1 MQFAVSILLSGISV
15 GGQYALIAI
24 GYTMVYGILRLI
36 NFAHGDVFMVA
47 GLVLVYMSASMP
59 LYISIPLMIVFIVAL
74 GFCIERVAYKPL
86 RSAPRMSVMISAI
99 GVSFLIQNFATY
111 YTGGLPQ
118 TYPSL
123 PFLSDTVTIYGTS
136 VRWAV
141 IITPFLVVAL
151 IVALT
156 VLINKTKIGLAMR
169 AAARDFETCQL
180 MGIRI
185 NKVISMTFM
194 LGSLLAA
201 VASLLYFTNY
211 ASVTPT
217 SGSMPGL
224 KAFVAAVF
232 GGIGS
237 IPGAVIGAFII
248 GICENII
255 KGGASIFGI
264 PGSGWTTFSDAF
276 TFAFLIVV
284 LIVKP
289 TGLFGEKSVDK
300 V

>member
-1 MQFAVSILLSGISV
+1 MQYAVSILLSGISV

-36 NFAHGDVFMVA
+36 NFAHGDVFMTA
-47 GLVLVYMSASMP
+47 GLMLVYMSASLP
-59 LYISIPLMIVFIVAL
+59 LGVAIPLMIVATVAL
-74 GFCIERVAYKPL
+74 GFFIERAAYKPL

-118 TYPSL
+118 NYPQL

-136 VRWAV
+136 VKWAV

-151 IVALT
+151 IAALT
-156 VLINKTKIGLAMR
+156 ILINKTKIGMAMR
-169 AAARDFETCQL
+169 AAAKDFETCQL
-180 MGIRI
+180 MGIKI
-185 NKVISMTFM
+185 NSVISFTFII
-194 LGSLLAA
+194 GTALAA
-201 VASLLYFTNY
+201 VGSLLYFTNY
-211 ASVTPT
+211 QSIVPL
-217 SGSMPGL
+217 SGAMPGL

-248 GICENII
+248 GICENIV
-255 KGGASIFGI
+255 KGTSLSI
-264 PGSGWTTFSDAF
+264 FSDAI
-276 TFAFLIVV
+276 TFVLLIVILV
-284 LIVKP
+284 VKP
-289 TGLFGEKSVDK
+289 TGLFGEKATDK

>member
-1 MQFAVSILLSGISV
+1 MQYAVSILLSGISV

-36 NFAHGDVFMVA
+36 NFAHGDVFMTA
-47 GLVLVYMSASMP
+47 GLMLVYMSASLP
-59 LYISIPLMIVFIVAL
+59 LGVAIPLMIVATVAL
-74 GFCIERVAYKPL
+74 GFFIERAAYKPL

-118 TYPSL
+118 NYPQL

-136 VRWAV
+136 VKWAV

-151 IVALT
+151 IAALT
-156 VLINKTKIGLAMR
+156 ILINKTKIGMAMR
-169 AAARDFETCQL
+169 AAAKDFETCQL
-180 MGIRI
+180 MGIKI
-185 NKVISMTFM
+185 NSVISFTFII
-194 LGSLLAA
+194 GSALAA
-201 VASLLYFTNY
+201 VGSLLYFTNY
-211 ASVTPT
+211 QSIVPL
-217 SGSMPGL
+217 SGAMPGL

-248 GICENII
+248 GICENIV
-255 KGGASIFGI
+255 KGTSLSI
-264 PGSGWTTFSDAF
+264 FSDAI
-276 TFAFLIVV
+276 TFVLLIVILV
-284 LIVKP
+284 VKP
-289 TGLFGEKSVDK
+289 TGLFGE
-300 V
+300 